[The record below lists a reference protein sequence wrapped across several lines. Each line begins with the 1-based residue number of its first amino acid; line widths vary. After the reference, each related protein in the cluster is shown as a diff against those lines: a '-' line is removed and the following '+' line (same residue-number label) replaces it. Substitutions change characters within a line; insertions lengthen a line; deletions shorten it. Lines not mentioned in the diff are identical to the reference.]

1 MNQDRF
7 HGVCL
12 QLGGSLREQFGKFT
26 GDPRAMAAGRNDR
39 FVGRI
44 LEQRGIAA
52 QEADRQLADFM
63 RRNRNWWNL
72 TGR

>member
-12 QLGGSLREQFGKFT
+12 QLGGSLREQFGRLT

-44 LEQRGIAA
+44 LEQRGLAA

-63 RRNRNWWNL
+63 RRNRNWWDL